1 MTNLTFLLG
10 IIASFATIASGIIAI
25 VRFLGRSRVI
35 EEMADRLGV
44 DLATLVL
51 PEPPDDPELH
61 TEERNERV
69 TFLIEHFHTEEIE
82 EALRSIANGGGAG
95 FGADEDYSTNDL
107 VRLATSQVAPGAVI
121 EIALEGEGSH
131 PRKRILGE
139 HLTDEEL
146 EELIGQRELWPD
158 PIRTVAQM
166 EDDRSRAYAWILDED
181 ATEEDRAS
189 LAKEIEET
197 FVQMNQSEP
206 DALHFIVRGIDELKE
221 LDSETVESYVK
232 PWLKDSTS
240 GEEENR

>member
-1 MTNLTFLLG
+1 MTNLTFILG

-35 EEMADRLGV
+35 EELADRLGV

-51 PEPPDDPELH
+51 PEGGDNEGWATMLDESVPPMQLMRTVQLMAES
-61 TEERNERV
+61 EEYRLEPSDLVAAGGNV
-69 TFLIEHFHTEEIE
+69 APPSVLIEN
-82 EALRSIANGGGAG
+82 ALLG
-95 FGADEDYSTNDL
+95 EDVDR
-107 VRLATSQVAPGAVI
+107 VRL
-121 EIALEGEGSH
+121 
-131 PRKRILGE
+131 LGD
-139 HLTDEEL
+139 HLSDEEL
-146 EELIGQRELWPD
+146 EELIEERELWPD
-158 PIRTVAQM
+158 PIRTVAQLR
-166 EDDRSRAYAWILDED
+166 DDRSHAYAWILSDE

-232 PWLKDSTS
+232 PWLKDSS
-240 GEEENR
+240 NPSEENR

>member
-10 IIASFATIASGIIAI
+10 IIASLATIASGIIAI
-25 VRFLGRSRVI
+25 VRFLGRSRLI

-51 PEPPDDPELH
+51 PEDE
-61 TEERNERV
+61 EERVQWLKHTIEPDTLLV
-69 TFLIEHFHTEEIE
+69 AAVESKEDAGGVEHIAEEAAVSCGSSMLIET
-82 EALRSIANGGGAG
+82 ALSYDKSQSR
-95 FGADEDYSTNDL
+95 E
-107 VRLATSQVAPGAVI
+107 RL
-121 EIALEGEGSH
+121 
-131 PRKRILGE
+131 LGD

-146 EELIGQRELWPD
+146 EELIEERELWPD
-158 PIRTVAQM
+158 PIRTVAQLR
-166 EDDRSRAYAWILDED
+166 DDRSHAYAWILSEE

-221 LDSETVESYVK
+221 LDAETVENYVK

>member
-10 IIASFATIASGIIAI
+10 IIASLATIASASIAI

-51 PEPPDDPELH
+51 PEGGDNDGWATMLDENVPPGQLMRTVQLMAES
-61 TEERNERV
+61 EEYQLERSDLV
-69 TFLIEHFHTEEIE
+69 TAAGNVGTPSELIEN
-82 EALRSIANGGGAG
+82 ALLG
-95 FGADEDYSTNDL
+95 EDVDR
-107 VRLATSQVAPGAVI
+107 VRL
-121 EIALEGEGSH
+121 
-131 PRKRILGE
+131 LGD